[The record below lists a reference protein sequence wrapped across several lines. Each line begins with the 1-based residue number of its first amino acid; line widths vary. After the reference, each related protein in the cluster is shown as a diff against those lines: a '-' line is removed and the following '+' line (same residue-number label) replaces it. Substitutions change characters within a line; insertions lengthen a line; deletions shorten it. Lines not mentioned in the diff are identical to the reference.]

1 MVSLIIELLVGG
13 AIAVGLAPIH
23 RVNQACPIIIM
34 KTLEHVE
41 AFASLFEIKPNRRGN
56 DQWQIKRD
64 TSLEAIA
71 DFFQE
76 QQDRETTDKDHKP
89 LEGLECCRLYLLNY
103 IDSKVQDLT
112 TKDEKNDKGV
122 LIVALE
128 LLWKRV
134 NGWWKPT
141 EQSTS
146 VADLKDKVAVLQA
159 LADAYDEGDDDK
171 IAELKEKLAT
181 LK

>member
-1 MVSLIIELLVGG
+1 
-13 AIAVGLAPIH
+13 
-23 RVNQACPIIIM
+23 M
-34 KTLEHVE
+34 KKILEHVA
-41 AFASLFEIKPNRRGN
+41 AFVALFVVLPNRRDN
-56 DQWQIKRD
+56 DQWQID
-64 TSLEAIA
+64 PSTSLEVIA

-89 LEGLECCRLYLLNY
+89 LEGIECVRIYMVNYLN
-103 IDSKVQDLT
+103 SKVQDLAT
-112 TKDEKNDKGV
+112 ADTDKDKASD
-122 LIVALE
+122 
-128 LLWKRV
+128 LLAKRV

-171 IAELKEKLAT
+171 VAELKAKLAT

>member
-1 MVSLIIELLVGG
+1 
-13 AIAVGLAPIH
+13 
-23 RVNQACPIIIM
+23 M
-34 KTLEHVE
+34 KKILEHVA
-41 AFASLFEIKPNRRGN
+41 AFVALFVVLPNRRDN
-56 DQWQIKRD
+56 DQWQID
-64 TSLEAIA
+64 PSTSLEVIA

-89 LEGLECCRLYLLNY
+89 LEGMECVRIYMVNYLN
-103 IDSKVQDLT
+103 SKVQDLAT
-112 TKDEKNDKGV
+112 ADTDKDKASD
-122 LIVALE
+122 
-128 LLWKRV
+128 LLAKRV

-171 IAELKEKLAT
+171 VAELKEKLAT

>member
-1 MVSLIIELLVGG
+1 
-13 AIAVGLAPIH
+13 
-23 RVNQACPIIIM
+23 M
-34 KTLEHVE
+34 KKILEHVA
-41 AFASLFEIKPNRRGN
+41 AFVALFVVLPNRRDN
-56 DQWQIKRD
+56 DQWQIKPD
-64 TSLEAIA
+64 TSLEVIA

-89 LEGLECCRLYLLNY
+89 LEGMECVRIYMVNYLN
-103 IDSKVQDLT
+103 SKVQDLAT
-112 TKDEKNDKGV
+112 ADTDKDKASD
-122 LIVALE
+122 
-128 LLWKRV
+128 LLAKRV
-134 NGWWKPT
+134 NGWGKPT

-171 IAELKEKLAT
+171 IAELKAKLAT

>member
-1 MVSLIIELLVGG
+1 
-13 AIAVGLAPIH
+13 
-23 RVNQACPIIIM
+23 M
-34 KTLEHVE
+34 KKILEHVA
-41 AFASLFEIKPNRRGN
+41 AFVALFVVLPNRRDN
-56 DQWQIKRD
+56 DQWQID
-64 TSLEAIA
+64 PSTSLEVIA

-89 LEGLECCRLYLLNY
+89 LEGMECVRIYMVNYLN
-103 IDSKVQDLT
+103 SKVQDLAT
-112 TKDEKNDKGV
+112 ADTDKDKASD
-122 LIVALE
+122 
-128 LLWKRV
+128 LLAKRV

>member
-13 AIAVGLAPIH
+13 AIAAGLAPIH
-23 RVNQACPIIIM
+23 RVNQACPIIVM
-34 KTLEHVE
+34 KTLEHVS
-41 AFASLFEIKPNRRGN
+41 AFAGFFKVKPNRRNN
-56 DQWQIKRD
+56 DQWQIDRD

-89 LEGLECCRLYLLNY
+89 LEGLECVRLYLLNY
-103 IDSKVQDLT
+103 LDSKVQDLT
-112 TKDEKNDKGV
+112 TKDEKNDKGK
-122 LIVALE
+122 LIAALD
-128 LLWKRV
+128 LLLKRV

-141 EQSTS
+141 EQSAS
-146 VADLKDKVAVLQA
+146 VADLKDKVQVLQA
-159 LADAYDEGDDDK
+159 LADAYDAENMDLVT
-171 IAELKEKLAT
+171 ELKEKLAT

>member
-1 MVSLIIELLVGG
+1 
-13 AIAVGLAPIH
+13 
-23 RVNQACPIIIM
+23 M
-34 KTLEHVE
+34 KKILEHVA
-41 AFASLFEIKPNRRGN
+41 AFVALFVVLPNRRDN
-56 DQWQIKRD
+56 DQWQID
-64 TSLEAIA
+64 PSTSLEVIA

-89 LEGLECCRLYLLNY
+89 LEGMECVRIYMVNYLN
-103 IDSKVQDLT
+103 SKVQDLAT
-112 TKDEKNDKGV
+112 ADTDKDKASD
-122 LIVALE
+122 
-128 LLWKRV
+128 LLAKRV

-171 IAELKEKLAT
+171 IAELKAKLAT

>member
-1 MVSLIIELLVGG
+1 
-13 AIAVGLAPIH
+13 
-23 RVNQACPIIIM
+23 M
-34 KTLEHVE
+34 KKILEHVA
-41 AFASLFEIKPNRRGN
+41 AFVALFVILPNRRDN
-56 DQWQIKRD
+56 DQWQIKPD
-64 TSLEAIA
+64 TSLEVIA

-76 QQDRETTDKDHKP
+76 QQDRETTDKEHKP
-89 LEGLECCRLYLLNY
+89 LEGMECVRIYLINYLN
-103 IDSKVQDLT
+103 SKVQDLAT
-112 TKDEKNDKGV
+112 ADTDKDKAAD
-122 LIVALE
+122 
-128 LLWKRV
+128 LLAKRV